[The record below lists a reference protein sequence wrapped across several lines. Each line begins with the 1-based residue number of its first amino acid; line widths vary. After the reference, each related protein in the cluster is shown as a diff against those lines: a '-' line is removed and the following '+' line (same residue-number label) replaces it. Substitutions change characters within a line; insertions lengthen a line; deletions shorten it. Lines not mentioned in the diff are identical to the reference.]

1 MEKKNFKIK
10 DKNTIFTGFC
20 LTIAFIL
27 TIVLSFGVS
36 FYFRPINDSTFWG
49 NLLVALALCIYTLYF
64 GISESLNY
72 YRKKDGGR
80 YQNAINNFKNIREIV
95 SKKDNELPKQLYSW
109 QVFLTKKDALRW
121 LMLYNYNLEDYNIV
135 EYNKDDIE
143 DWSVVDLF
151 I

>member
-1 MEKKNFKIK
+1 MSKTNKLYNIMDYKI
-10 DKNTIFTGFC
+10 
-20 LTIAFIL
+20 
-27 TIVLSFGVS
+27 
-36 FYFRPINDSTFWG
+36 
-49 NLLVALALCIYTLYF
+49 
-64 GISESLNY
+64 
-72 YRKKDGGR
+72 
-80 YQNAINNFKNIREIV
+80 YQLV
-95 SKKDNELPKQLYSW
+95 SKKDNELPKGLYSW

>member
-1 MEKKNFKIK
+1 MAGNEKLPTF
-10 DKNTIFTGFC
+10 
-20 LTIAFIL
+20 
-27 TIVLSFGVS
+27 VLSKTNKL
-36 FYFRPINDSTFWG
+36 YNIMEYK
-49 NLLVALALCIYTLYF
+49 IYQL
-64 GISESLNY
+64 
-72 YRKKDGGR
+72 
-80 YQNAINNFKNIREIV
+80 V
-95 SKKDNELPKQLYSW
+95 SKKDNELPKELDSW

>member
-1 MEKKNFKIK
+1 MEYKI
-10 DKNTIFTGFC
+10 
-20 LTIAFIL
+20 
-27 TIVLSFGVS
+27 
-36 FYFRPINDSTFWG
+36 
-49 NLLVALALCIYTLYF
+49 
-64 GISESLNY
+64 
-72 YRKKDGGR
+72 
-80 YQNAINNFKNIREIV
+80 YQLV
-95 SKKDNELPKQLYSW
+95 SKKDNELPKELDSW

>member
-1 MEKKNFKIK
+1 MVGNEKLPTF
-10 DKNTIFTGFC
+10 
-20 LTIAFIL
+20 
-27 TIVLSFGVS
+27 VLSKTNKL
-36 FYFRPINDSTFWG
+36 YNIMDYK
-49 NLLVALALCIYTLYF
+49 IYQL
-64 GISESLNY
+64 
-72 YRKKDGGR
+72 
-80 YQNAINNFKNIREIV
+80 V
-95 SKKDNELPKQLYSW
+95 SKKDNELPKELYSW

>member
-1 MEKKNFKIK
+1 MVGNEKLPTF
-10 DKNTIFTGFC
+10 
-20 LTIAFIL
+20 
-27 TIVLSFGVS
+27 VLSKTNKL
-36 FYFRPINDSTFWG
+36 YNIMEYK
-49 NLLVALALCIYTLYF
+49 IYQL
-64 GISESLNY
+64 
-72 YRKKDGGR
+72 
-80 YQNAINNFKNIREIV
+80 V

>member
-1 MEKKNFKIK
+1 MNFQKK
-10 DKNTIFTGFC
+10 
-20 LTIAFIL
+20 
-27 TIVLSFGVS
+27 
-36 FYFRPINDSTFWG
+36 
-49 NLLVALALCIYTLYF
+49 
-64 GISESLNY
+64 
-72 YRKKDGGR
+72 
-80 YQNAINNFKNIREIV
+80 
-95 SKKDNELPKQLYSW
+95 LYSW